1 MIPKVIKVCD
11 LWHGRVVD
19 SPQAARVYWAKGI
32 SPSILSDQSGG
43 GRQIKFLVINGKT
56 DSNQPR

>member
-11 LWHGRVVD
+11 LWRGKVVD
-19 SPQAARVYWAKGI
+19 SPQAARVYSSKGI

-43 GRQIKFLVINGKT
+43 GRQIKFITINGYKKQT
-56 DSNQPR
+56 R

>member
-1 MIPKVIKVCD
+1 MIPKVVKVCD
-11 LWHGRVVD
+11 LWHGRIVD

-43 GRQIKFLVINGKT
+43 GRQIKFLVINDNPKQT
-56 DSNQPR
+56 R